1 MARYPLTALGV
12 LLVATSALAQ
22 DPAKVDPAHY
32 KVAIDNS
39 LVRVLRLTLGAKE
52 KTPAYDHPASVAV
65 FLSDGS
71 YRLGSG
77 AGKTDEGAR
86 KRGEVA
92 LLTAGGLSVENLG
105 TTPVELVMVEMKTP
119 AITPWKSVALD
130 PLKADP
136 NNFSLIAENEF
147 ARVLRGY
154 TKDPSLE
161 HEHGSYVFVWMDGPA
176 LPFGTVRFEQGP
188 VKHAPKPQPSES
200 IMVELK
206 TRPAAG
212 K

>member
-1 MARYPLTALGV
+1 MKRFSSVLGI
-12 LLVATSALAQ
+12 LLVATSASAQ
-22 DPAKVDPAHY
+22 DPVKIDPSHHKVE
-32 KVAIDNS
+32 IDNA
-39 LVRVLRLTLGAKE
+39 LVRVLRLTLNAKE
-52 KTPAYDHPASVAV
+52 KTPLYDHPAGVAL
-65 FLSDGS
+65 FLTDGT
-71 YRLGSG
+71 YRIG
-77 AGKTDEGAR
+77 AATAKSENR

-92 LLTAGGLSVENLG
+92 LLTAGKHAIENLG
-105 TTPVELVMVEMKTP
+105 TAAAEMVIVELKTP
-119 AITPWKSVALD
+119 PMKPWKPVALD
-130 PLKADP
+130 PLTVDP
-136 NNFSLIAENEF
+136 NNFAFIAENDYV
-147 ARVLRGY
+147 RVIRGY

-206 TRPAAG
+206 TQPAAE